1 MSLELTDHQFLSKRE
16 KFVKAWPWLG
26 GALIVGL
33 LGYVGFLWFT
43 KPLLANP
50 IYVLEQLQQDA
61 IPDATLVLM
70 AGMLPEAILMC
81 FGLAAALLAFSFS
94 VMATE
99 KRYLRLIAQL
109 QRDSGKSEQ
118 ERLTR

>member
-1 MSLELTDHQFLSKRE
+1 MPLELTDHQFLSKRE

-26 GALIVGL
+26 GTLIL
-33 LGYVGFLWFT
+33 FMLGYVGFLWFT

-50 IYVLEQLQQDA
+50 LYVLEQLQQDA
-61 IPDATLVLM
+61 IPTSTLVLM

-81 FGLAAALLAFSFS
+81 FGLAGALLAFSFS

-99 KRYLRLIAQL
+99 KKYLRMIAQL
-109 QRDSGKSEQ
+109 QRETGKNE
-118 ERLTR
+118 EA

>member
-1 MSLELTDHQFLSKRE
+1 MALELTDHQFLSKRE
-16 KFVKAWPWLG
+16 KFVNAWPWLG
-26 GALIVGL
+26 GALIVL
-33 LGYVGFLWFT
+33 MLGYVGFLWFT

-50 IYVLEQLQQDA
+50 VYVLEQLQQNA
-61 IPDATLVLM
+61 IPEATLVLM

-81 FGLAAALLAFSFS
+81 FGLAGALLAFSFS

-109 QRDSGKSEQ
+109 QRETGNIE
-118 ERLTR
+118 